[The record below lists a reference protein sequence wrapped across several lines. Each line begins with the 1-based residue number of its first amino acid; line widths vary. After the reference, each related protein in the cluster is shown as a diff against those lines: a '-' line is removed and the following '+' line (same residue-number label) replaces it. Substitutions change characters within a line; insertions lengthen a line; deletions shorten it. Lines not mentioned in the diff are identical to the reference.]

1 MFQRHSSERHTRA
14 SAGLLICPS
23 LTCTYEVSPFH
34 PRHARP
40 HRQKSQSDFLL
51 LDSSLRTSV
60 PNHRIGAAWY
70 RFCARAKTLA
80 LCAYMHSYVQTVGG
94 LSSTTLF
101 ASSQEDGKGVG
112 SRPSSL
118 NHIFTQKAYTFCSQ
132 ITKCVDSRRRRK
144 GSKAC

>member
-34 PRHARP
+34 PCMHDLIVKNR
-40 HRQKSQSDFLL
+40 KSDSLL
-51 LDSSLRTSV
+51 LDSSLRISV

-101 ASSQEDGKGVG
+101 TSSQEDGKGVG

-144 GSKAC
+144 SSKAC